1 MTRTAGTEAAGA
13 RASLDQQRLL
23 HTPVHC
29 SLDLWQL
36 VDGGEEEPQGREV
49 GGDEDGAVAVAQLG
63 VEVLVEATL
72 HGVTAA
78 CGGR

>member
-1 MTRTAGTEAAGA
+1 MTRTAGTDAAGA

-23 HTPVHC
+23 HTPVNC

-36 VDGGEEEPQGREV
+36 VDGGEEEPQGGEV

-72 HGVTAA
+72 HGITAA